1 MDKSFPLSGPAA
13 EASLATAHIAYIALG
28 SNLGNR
34 SGMLLRA
41 LRLLDASDG
50 IDVADVSD
58 AYETDPVGYA
68 DQPAFLNMAARLS
81 TTLDPQALLRRMLEL
96 ELALGRVREFRNGPR
111 VIDLDLLLYADARIH
126 TAELELP
133 HPRMLERA
141 FVMAPLAEVLERD
154 HPLLE
159 RAEAMAEASLRE
171 GKEGIARWNTIN
183 WRSGSAP
190 SES

>member
-1 MDKSFPLSGPAA
+1 M
-13 EASLATAHIAYIALG
+13 LA
-28 SNLGNR
+28 
-34 SGMLLRA
+34 RA
-41 LRLLDASDG
+41 LQLLDASDG
-50 IDVADVSD
+50 ISVADVSC

-81 TTLDPQALLRRMLEL
+81 TTLDPLALLRRMLEL

-111 VIDLDLLLYADARIH
+111 VIDLDLLLHADARID
-126 TAELELP
+126 TPELELP

-141 FVMAPLAEVLERD
+141 FVMTPLADVLEKD

-159 RAEAMAEASLRE
+159 RAEAMAEAALRE

-190 SES
+190 SGS